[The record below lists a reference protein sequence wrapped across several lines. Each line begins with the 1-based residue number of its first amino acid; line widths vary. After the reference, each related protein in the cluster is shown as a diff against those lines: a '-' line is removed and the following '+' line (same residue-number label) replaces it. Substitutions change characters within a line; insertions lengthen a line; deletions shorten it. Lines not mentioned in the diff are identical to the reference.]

1 MQNITD
7 KAYNV
12 ATNRYIY
19 HSAFWILLF
28 LGLNLTDGKG
38 LSLIA
43 LSNEFANLIFYGILV
58 YLNLLYL
65 IPSFLRTKNYFT
77 YLGSLLLMVG
87 IVTPIQSLASYFIFF
102 AYEDIQYDIL
112 KNINWA
118 FGQSFLIV
126 SISTMLNIVTDW
138 LRQNQQ
144 TQELERKNIES
155 ELQFLKTQVNPHFLF
170 NTLNNLYA
178 LTLKKSEKAPEIVL
192 KLSEMMR
199 YMLYECNEKKVTLR
213 KEINFLQN
221 YLELEMLR
229 QPQGIDVQL
238 NVKGQIRNQEIAPL
252 LFIAF
257 IENSFKH
264 GINANIEEGFVHI
277 FLDIQDTDIQFSV
290 VNSKQSQIP
299 SISRKVKSGGIG
311 LVNVKRRLEIL
322 YPNKYKLEIKESP
335 KTYEIK
341 LLMNLD

>member
-1 MQNITD
+1 
-7 KAYNV
+7 
-12 ATNRYIY
+12 
-19 HSAFWILLF
+19 
-28 LGLNLTDGKG
+28 
-38 LSLIA
+38 
-43 LSNEFANLIFYGILV
+43 
-58 YLNLLYL
+58 
-65 IPSFLRTKNYFT
+65 
-77 YLGSLLLMVG
+77 
-87 IVTPIQSLASYFIFF
+87 
-102 AYEDIQYDIL
+102 
-112 KNINWA
+112 
-118 FGQSFLIV
+118 
-126 SISTMLNIVTDW
+126 
-138 LRQNQQ
+138 
-144 TQELERKNIES
+144 
-155 ELQFLKTQVNPHFLF
+155 
-170 NTLNNLYA
+170 
-178 LTLKKSEKAPEIVL
+178 
-192 KLSEMMR
+192 
-199 YMLYECNEKKVTLR
+199 
-213 KEINFLQN
+213 
-221 YLELEMLR
+221 MLR